1 MKKSFVLIAAVL
13 TAAALV
19 FTACPPADGSNQDT
33 TAPAEVTG
41 LSAVPAN
48 GQVTLTWIAPVD
60 SDFNKVEI
68 TFTPAADGVTQ
79 PISVSKGTNTKVI
92 TGLVKGTEYTFRVKT
107 EDDSGNKSAGVTIA
121 VGSWQQWVAD
131 GASVTLNHSVA
142 ADGTVTA
149 TVGGTAEAEPWRANV
164 AYKYTAVA
172 GKKYKY
178 TFEAWTDSG
187 TRTVSLWYYNN
198 QPDYLT
204 LTNQKLTTIHQTFTL
219 VGKAIPVDGERFF
232 EFFCSNVTGTFY
244 VKMISITET
253 TEEPTEVWGKYVN
266 TDTAVTL
273 DYSVDADGRTI
284 EVIVGGAAAADTWRA
299 NVNYRYAAVAG
310 KKYKYTFE
318 AWTASGTR
326 TVELG
331 YYSNPSSPPTYLG
344 LTAQKLTAMHKTF
357 TLVGQ
362 EIPVGGEWYFEFQCA
377 DAIGTFYVKMI
388 SITETTDEPSGVW
401 GKYIN
406 TGGASVTVDYSVD
419 ADGIAEVIVGG
430 TAEADPWRAGVVY
443 KYTAVA
449 GKKYKYIFEAWTA
462 SGTRTVKPQYYGNQ
476 SVYLGLS
483 AQKLTTTHQ
492 IFTLVGQEIP
502 VGGERNFDF
511 QCANATGT
519 FYVKMISITET
530 TDEPTEVWDKWVDM
544 GASVTVDYSVDADG
558 IAEVI
563 VGGTAEADLW
573 RVQVAYKYTAVAGKK
588 YKYTFEAWTASGTRT
603 VPLQYYNSL
612 GLPAQK
618 LTTTHQIFTLV
629 GKEIPVGGEQG
640 LDFKCAGATG
650 TFYVKVISITETT
663 DEPTGVWEKW
673 AWDASVT
680 LDYSVDADGIVEV
693 IVGGTAEAD
702 PWPAGVKYKYTAV
715 ANKKYKYTFEAW
727 TASGTRTV
735 RPQYYANE
743 PDYLLLPDQTLTTT
757 RQTFT
762 LVGQEIP
769 VGGERDLEFPCA
781 DATGTFSLKLISITE
796 TTEDPSPFTP

>member
-1 MKKSFVLIAAVL
+1 MKKSFVLIAAAL

-48 GQVTLTWIAPVD
+48 GQVSLTWIAPAD

-149 TVGGTAEAEPWRANV
+149 TVGGTAVADPWRANV

-219 VGKAIPVDGERFF
+219 VGKEIPVGGERFF

-244 VKMISITET
+244 VKMISIEET
-253 TEEPTEVWGKYVN
+253 NEEPTEVWGKYVN
-266 TDTAVTL
+266 TDASVTL
-273 DYSVDADGRTI
+273 DYSVDAGGRTI

-318 AWTASGTR
+318 AWTQSGTR
-326 TVELG
+326 TVGLG
-331 YYSNPSSPPTYLG
+331 YYSNSSSTPDYLG
-344 LTAQKLTAMHKTF
+344 LTAQKLTTTHKTF

-388 SITETTDEPSGVW
+388 SIEETTDEPSGVW
-401 GKYIN
+401 GKWVAED
-406 TGGASVTVDYSVD
+406 ASVTLDYSVD
-419 ADGIAEVIVGG
+419 VDGIVEVIVGG
-430 TAEADPWRAGVVY
+430 TAETNPWRA
-443 KYTAVA
+443 
-449 GKKYKYIFEAWTA
+449 
-462 SGTRTVKPQYYGNQ
+462 N
-476 SVYLGLS
+476 
-483 AQKLTTTHQ
+483 
-492 IFTLVGQEIP
+492 
-502 VGGERNFDF
+502 
-511 QCANATGT
+511 
-519 FYVKMISITET
+519 
-530 TDEPTEVWDKWVDM
+530 
-544 GASVTVDYSVDADG
+544 
-558 IAEVI
+558 
-563 VGGTAEADLW
+563 
-573 RVQVAYKYTAVAGKK
+573 VAYKYTAVAGKK
-588 YKYTFEAWTASGTRT
+588 YKYTFEAWTASDTRT
-603 VPLQYYNSL
+603 VRPQYYGNQPTYL
-612 GLPAQK
+612 QLPDQK
-618 LTTTHQIFTLV
+618 LTTTPQRFTLV
-629 GKEIPVGGEQG
+629 GKEIPAGGNQNQSLEFQ
-640 LDFKCAGATG
+640 CANATG
-650 TFYVKVISITETT
+650 TFNVKVISITETT

-693 IVGGTAEAD
+693 IVGGTTEAD

-743 PDYLLLPDQTLTTT
+743 PTYLLLPDQTLTTT
-757 RQTFT
+757 PQRFT